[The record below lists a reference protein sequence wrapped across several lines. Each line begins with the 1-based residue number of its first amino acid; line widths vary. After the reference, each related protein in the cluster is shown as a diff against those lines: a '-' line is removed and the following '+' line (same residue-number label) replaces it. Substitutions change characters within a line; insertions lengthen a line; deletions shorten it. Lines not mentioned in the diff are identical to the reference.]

1 MKMYWPRGFH
11 KRVKQR
17 CHSVVIL
24 NHYSLLFKSFC
35 VTAAAHLLLCIK
47 WYNTFLSNP
56 SRKGIFNVI
65 LLLLYAT
72 VMDKL
77 LFCFSNFLHLWCVF
91 LDNYHHITLSEFT
104 KKHSRYAVSVLW
116 WNSFFISILFASW
129 VKTFNCYTFKA
140 VHEQSPLAFY
150 KLLLRT

>member
-91 LDNYHHITLSEFT
+91 PDKYHHISLQRSIAGMPFQSFDGTIFLFQFCLPLECKLLIVIPSKQFMN
-104 KKHSRYAVSVLW
+104 RVLW
-116 WNSFFISILFASW
+116 HFI
-129 VKTFNCYTFKA
+129 NCC
-140 VHEQSPLAFY
+140 
-150 KLLLRT
+150 